1 MNITVSKQEILT
13 EVERRISLE
22 SSILPEKY
30 DLLWL
35 SANKKEL
42 VDGFWIEGCESIVTL
57 FRKYIVERT
66 TDHTLDTY
74 NSGDIFSFSVMM
86 PWRYNSNFDSSINNE
101 VKMMLAC
108 NIIYRW
114 FSAILPDVSEKYKI
128 EANGYIENITKKINL
143 RTPNDSSMF
152 TPEIDDVKINKSQD
166 YSYSAKTDDI
176 EIVQMWEKECR
187 VKL

>member
-22 SSILPEKY
+22 SSIQPEKY

-152 TPEIDDVKINKSQD
+152 IPEIDDVEINKSEE
-166 YSYSAKTDDI
+166 YSYATKTDDV
-176 EIVQMWEKECR
+176 EINQLWGNKCI